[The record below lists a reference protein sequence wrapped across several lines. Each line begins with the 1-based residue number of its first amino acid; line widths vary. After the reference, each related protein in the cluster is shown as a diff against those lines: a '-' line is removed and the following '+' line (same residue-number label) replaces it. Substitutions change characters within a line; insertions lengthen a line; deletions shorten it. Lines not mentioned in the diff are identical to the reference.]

1 MPERGQT
8 KRQAVILRLILG
20 DQLNPKHSWF
30 AERNAG
36 VTYALFESADELRYA
51 PHHRQ
56 KMLAF
61 LHGMQRFADRLRSEG
76 HRVEHWTLDDPR
88 QRGSLRANLE
98 ALRAQLES
106 ETGESV
112 AVEYQEPDEFR
123 VDRALDGIGRCVPSE
138 HFLTERRDVAQHFAG
153 KKTYLMESFYRA
165 MRVKWSVL
173 LDDFGQPEGG
183 SWNFDAENRSAWNA
197 AQPVPA
203 EWRAHHD
210 LRDLDARLDR
220 HGIPR
225 WGESLADDFPWPA
238 DRDEA
243 LKVLDHFIQKGL
255 PLFGRYQDALAEGQ
269 DFLFHSR
276 ISFALNTKML
286 HPLDAIRA
294 AEAAWHRE
302 PERYPLP
309 AVEGFI
315 RQILG
320 WREYVRGIYWA
331 KMPDY
336 AELNYFGHD
345 RPLPTWMYTGQTRM
359 RCLQAAVG
367 QSLRTA
373 YAHHIQRLMVVGNF
387 ALLAGLDPTELDA
400 WYLGIYIDA
409 LEWVELPN
417 TRGMSQFADGGIVGT
432 KPYVSSGAY
441 LHKQG
446 NHCAACPYS
455 VAEKTGANACPFNS
469 LYWHFYARNR
479 ALLERNPRVGMVYR
493 TWDKMKPDHR
503 EALLRQ
509 AEFNLQRIND
519 L

>member
-56 KMLAF
+56 KILAF
-61 LHGMQRFADRLRSEG
+61 LHGMQRFADHLRSEG

-98 ALRAQLES
+98 ALRVQLES

-138 HFLTERRDVAQHFAG
+138 HFLTERGEVAQHFAG

-197 AQPVPA
+197 SQPVPS

-220 HGIPR
+220 HGIPVHR
-225 WGESLADDFPWPA
+225 C
-238 DRDEA
+238 
-243 LKVLDHFIQKGL
+243 VL
-255 PLFGRYQDALAEGQ
+255 
-269 DFLFHSR
+269 
-276 ISFALNTKML
+276 
-286 HPLDAIRA
+286 
-294 AEAAWHRE
+294 
-302 PERYPLP
+302 
-309 AVEGFI
+309 
-315 RQILG
+315 
-320 WREYVRGIYWA
+320 
-331 KMPDY
+331 
-336 AELNYFGHD
+336 
-345 RPLPTWMYTGQTRM
+345 
-359 RCLQAAVG
+359 
-367 QSLRTA
+367 
-373 YAHHIQRLMVVGNF
+373 
-387 ALLAGLDPTELDA
+387 
-400 WYLGIYIDA
+400 
-409 LEWVELPN
+409 
-417 TRGMSQFADGGIVGT
+417 
-432 KPYVSSGAY
+432 
-441 LHKQG
+441 
-446 NHCAACPYS
+446 
-455 VAEKTGANACPFNS
+455 
-469 LYWHFYARNR
+469 
-479 ALLERNPRVGMVYR
+479 
-493 TWDKMKPDHR
+493 
-503 EALLRQ
+503 
-509 AEFNLQRIND
+509 
-519 L
+519 

>member
-1 MPERGQT
+1 M
-8 KRQAVILRLILG
+8 KLRLILG
-20 DQLNPKHSWF
+20 DQLNPLHSWF
-30 AERNAG
+30 AHRDSE
-36 VTYALFESADELRYA
+36 VVYALFESREELTYA

-61 LHGMQRFADRLRSEG
+61 LHGMQRFAEWLRAEG
-76 HRVEHWTLDDPR
+76 HSVEHWTLDEPR

-98 ALRAQLES
+98 ALKTEWEAR
-106 ETGESV
+106 TGQTV
-112 AVEYQEPDEFR
+112 AVEYQEPDEYR
-123 VDRALDGIGRCVPSE
+123 VDQALSGIGQCVPSE
-138 HFLTERRDVAQHFAG
+138 HFLTERDGVRRHFAG
-153 KKTYLMESFYRA
+153 KKTYLMESFYRV
-165 MRVKWSVL
+165 MRVKWNVL
-173 LDDFGQPEGG
+173 LDTSGQPEGG
-183 SWNFDAENRSAWNA
+183 TWNFDAENRSSWDP
-197 AQPVPA
+197 AQQVPR

-210 LRDLDARLDR
+210 LRELDARLDR

-225 WGESLADDFPWPA
+225 WGESAAADFPWPS
-238 DRDEA
+238 DRPEA
-243 LKVLDHFIQKGL
+243 LDVLDHFVEHAL
-255 PLFGRYQDALAEGQ
+255 ALFGRYQDSLAEGQ

-286 HPLDAIRA
+286 HPLDAVRA
-294 AEAAWHRE
+294 AETAWRRA

-315 RQILG
+315 RQVLG
-320 WREYVRGIYWA
+320 WREYVRGIYWDQ
-331 KMPDY
+331 MPSY
-336 AELNYFGHD
+336 AERNFFGHD
-345 RPLPTWMYTGQTRM
+345 RPLPPWMYTGQTRM
-359 RCLQAAVG
+359 RCMQVAVD

-387 ALLAGLDPTELDA
+387 ALLAGLDPRELDT

-441 LHKQG
+441 LNKQG
-446 NHCAACPYS
+446 NHCASCPYS
-455 VAEKTGANACPFNS
+455 VHEKVGPNACPFNS

-479 ALLERNPRVGMVYR
+479 PQLERNPRVGMVYR

-503 EALLRQ
+503 EALLEQ
-509 AEFNLQRIND
+509 AESNLQSINN